1 MTTALWCLLISLF
14 LPIVCAGISKAGGQ
28 GYDNAQ
34 PRDWLARQ
42 EGFRARA
49 VAAQQNSWEALIIF
63 AIAVLVA
70 HGVAGPLE
78 SVDQMAVAFVL
89 ARLAYIVAYVANWA
103 LFRSLVWLLGFFLS
117 ISIFVAAA

>member
-1 MTTALWCLLISLF
+1 MTTALWCLLIAML

-28 GYDNAQ
+28 GYDNAH

-49 VAAQQNSWEALIIF
+49 VAAQQNSWEALILF
-63 AIAVLVA
+63 GMAVLVA
-70 HGVAGPLE
+70 HVVAGPLA
-78 SVDQMAVAFVL
+78 SVDQFAVAFVL

-103 LFRSLVWLLGFFLS
+103 LFRSLVWLLGLFLS
-117 ISIFVAAA
+117 VSIFVAAA

>member
-78 SVDQMAVAFVL
+78 SVDQMAVAFIL
-89 ARLAYIVAYVANWA
+89 ARLAYIVAYVANWP

>member
-1 MTTALWCLLISLF
+1 MTTALWCLLITMF
-14 LPIVCAGISKAGGQ
+14 LPIFCAGIAKAGGD
-28 GYDNAQ
+28 GYDNAR

-63 AIAVLVA
+63 GLAVLAA
-70 HGVAGPLE
+70 HTVAGPRDA
-78 SVDQMAVAFVL
+78 VDQFAVAFVL
-89 ARLAYIVAYVANWA
+89 ARVGYIVAYIANWA
-103 LFRSLVWLLGFFLS
+103 LVRSLVWLLGLFLS

>member
-1 MTTALWCLLISLF
+1 MTTALWCLFITMF

-34 PRDWLARQ
+34 PRQWLAQQ

-49 VAAQQNSWEALIIF
+49 VAAQQNSWEALLLF

-70 HGVAGPLE
+70 HVILGPSD
-78 SVDQMAVAFVL
+78 SVNQMAVGFVV
-89 ARLAYIVAYVANWA
+89 ARLAYIVAYVVNWA
-103 LFRSLVWLLGFFLS
+103 MARTLVWLVGFLLTV
-117 ISIFVAAA
+117 SIFAAAS

>member
-1 MTTALWCLLISLF
+1 MTTALWCLLISMF

-117 ISIFVAAA
+117 VSIFVAAA

>member
-1 MTTALWCLLISLF
+1 MTTALWCLLISVF